1 MLVIISPAKTLDFSD
16 NIPVNTAFYIPDFIN
31 EANELVGVLQKYS
44 AKKLS
49 DLMSL
54 SDKLAELNYNRFQEF
69 SFDNQNKS
77 MHKQAIFAYKGDVYE
92 GLEVQDYK
100 LEELEFINSNLRIIS
115 GLYGLL
121 KPLDL
126 IQPYRLEMG
135 IRLPNDHGKNLYEF
149 WCDKITNKLNQEKGD
164 FIINLASQE
173 YSSSIIMEKLQKQ
186 MINIVFKES
195 YKDSYKIVGIH
206 AKKARG
212 VCANYIMRNRIDK
225 CEDIKSFCLN
235 GYKFMPDMSSNNE
248 YIFVR

>member
-16 NIPVNTAFYIPDFIN
+16 NIPLNTPFYIPDFVN
-31 EANELVGVLQKYS
+31 EANELVTILQKYS
-44 AKKLS
+44 AKTLS

-54 SDKLAELNYNRFQEF
+54 SDKLGELNYNRFQNF
-69 SFDNQNKS
+69 SFDKSNKS
-77 MHKQAIFAYKGDVYE
+77 MHKQAIYAYKGDVYE

-100 LEELEFINSNLRIIS
+100 PEELEFINSNLRIIS

-135 IRLPNDHGKNLYEF
+135 IRLANDYGKNLYDF
-149 WCDKITNKLNQEKGD
+149 WREKITNKLNQEKCE

-173 YSSSIIMEKLQKQ
+173 YSSAIIMEKLQKTL
-186 MINIVFKES
+186 IDIVFKES
-195 YKDSYKIVGIH
+195 YKDGYKIVGIH

-212 VCANYIMRNRIDK
+212 ICANFIVRNRINK

-235 GYKFMPDMSSNNE
+235 GYKFMPDISSNNE